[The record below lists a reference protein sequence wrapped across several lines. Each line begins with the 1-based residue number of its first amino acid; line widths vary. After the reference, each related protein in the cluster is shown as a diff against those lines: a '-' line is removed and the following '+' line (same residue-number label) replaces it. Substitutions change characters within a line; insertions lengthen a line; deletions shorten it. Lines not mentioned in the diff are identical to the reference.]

1 MKNYHK
7 NIKVYC
13 SKSEPL
19 YTKEDFLYYFENRL
33 QHIIR
38 EEVNSQMQQAFYKL
52 PF

>member
-1 MKNYHK
+1 MKKSDNK
-7 NIKVYC
+7 IKGYAC
-13 SKSEPL
+13 QSEPI